1 MNEEKKRY
9 TQKEKMHHLAQKSKK
24 GAKDNNGI
32 ELSDFQR
39 GRNFG
44 RSEEIGR
51 QLGRH
56 KYKQAQ
62 RVGDTATLALMEME
76 SAQRRAKRDRERA
89 AYKAE
94 KAAQKAAKKGVKK

>member
-24 GAKDNNGI
+24 GAKDNSGN

-51 QLGRH
+51 QLGRY
-56 KYKQAQ
+56 KYNQAKA
-62 RVGDTATLALMEME
+62 VGDTVTMENMKATR
-76 SAQRRAKRDRERA
+76 AQIRANKAAERA
-89 AYKAE
+89 AYRAQ
-94 KAAQKAAKKGVKK
+94 KAAEKAAKKGVKK

>member
-24 GAKDNNGI
+24 GAKDNSGN

-51 QLGRH
+51 QLGR
-56 KYKQAQ
+56 Y
-62 RVGDTATLALMEME
+62 
-76 SAQRRAKRDRERA
+76 
-89 AYKAE
+89 
-94 KAAQKAAKKGVKK
+94 